1 MGRHTI
7 HLWVEYHRKKEE
19 KYVYYPAVKD
29 DEGNVI
35 DEEDSK
41 ILGTEWTTLWVWG
54 EFLTND
60 ILMAALLAQFSEG
73 NSDEKETRG
82 LPKDVSVDVKKNILS
97 YSTSHEVFSSFDNIY
112 SSDPIDIERFRTING
127 PGAGDIH
134 MDIEVCKP
142 NPRFYGFGWC
152 DAKELESCVKKVYYD
167 ENTKK
172 YNPDA
177 IDWLVLL
184 GAMNTLNNMDN
195 IECRA
200 VFWFED

>member
-41 ILGTEWTTLWVWG
+41 ILGTEWTTLWSWR
-54 EFLTND
+54 EFLTDD
-60 ILMAALLAQFSEG
+60 ILMAALLAQFSEWD
-73 NSDEKETRG
+73 SDEKGKRG
-82 LPKDVSVDVKKNILS
+82 LPEDVSVDVKKNILS
-97 YSTSHEVFSSFDNIY
+97 YSTPHEAFSSFDNLY
-112 SSDPIDIERFRTING
+112 PSDPIDIERYG
-127 PGAGDIH
+127 PGVGNIH
-134 MDIEVCKP
+134 IP
-142 NPRFYGFGWC
+142 NPHFYGFGWC

-167 ENTKK
+167 ENSKK
-172 YNPDA
+172 YSPEA

-184 GAMNTLNNMDN
+184 GAMKTLDGMDN

>member
-41 ILGTEWTTLWVWG
+41 ILGTEWTTLWGWR
-54 EFLTND
+54 EFLTED
-60 ILMAALLAQFSEG
+60 ILMAALLAQFSKWD
-73 NSDEKETRG
+73 SDEKETRG
-82 LPKDVSVDVKKNILS
+82 LPEDVSEDVKKNFFS
-97 YSTSHEVFSSFDNIY
+97 YSVSHEAF
-112 SSDPIDIERFRTING
+112 SSDPIDIERYG
-127 PGAGDIH
+127 PGVGNIH
-134 MDIEVCKP
+134 MDAEMCKP
-142 NPRFYGFGWC
+142 YPRFYGFGWC

>member
-19 KYVYYPAVKD
+19 KHVYYPAVKD

-41 ILGTEWTTLWVWG
+41 ILGTEWTTLWGWR

-73 NSDEKETRG
+73 DSDEKETRG
-82 LPKDVSVDVKKNILS
+82 LPEDVSADVKQNTLS
-97 YSTSHEVFSSFDNIY
+97 HSVSHESHSSLEY
-112 SSDPIDIERFRTING
+112 DPIGLERFI
-127 PGAGDIH
+127 D
-134 MDIEVCKP
+134 MDIEIRKP
-142 NPRFYGFGWC
+142 NPRFYDFGWC
-152 DAKELESCVKKVYYD
+152 NAKELEDCVNKVYYD

-184 GAMNTLNNMDN
+184 GAMKTLDGMDN

-200 VFWFED
+200 VFWFEN